1 MNEEIKR
8 MLLDILYA
16 SRQIG
21 NRCEDSTTDK
31 DELLGSIQYWNLRIF
46 ELGHLV
52 YDLTGQDIDRWYL
65 DQYMKE

>member
-21 NRCEDSTTDK
+21 KRCEDSTTDK
-31 DELLGSIQYWNLRIF
+31 DDLLGSIQYWNMRIF
-46 ELGHLV
+46 ELGHIVNNLIGDDV
-52 YDLTGQDIDRWYL
+52 DRWYL
-65 DQYMKE
+65 DQYTKE